1 MQLLESH
8 SLLLENINT
17 NLFDTSPEEA
27 EGIVE
32 FGNNLAICNHNRQR
46 TNSAPWDNSPCVQP
60 HHSSKKRSRYRSVF
74 ALILQL
80 IARFTIYV
88 PYLALF

>member
-1 MQLLESH
+1 MGYADLPESEMQLLENH

-32 FGNNLAICNHNRQR
+32 FER
-46 TNSAPWDNSPCVQP
+46 
-60 HHSSKKRSRYRSVF
+60 
-74 ALILQL
+74 
-80 IARFTIYV
+80 
-88 PYLALF
+88 

>member
-1 MQLLESH
+1 MGYADLPASDMQLLESH

-46 TNSAPWDNSPCVQP
+46 TNSAPWDNTRVYNLII
-60 HHSSKKRSRYRSVF
+60 HRKNDRVIEVF
-74 ALILQL
+74 LH
-80 IARFTIYV
+80 
-88 PYLALF
+88 